1 MVFPAWLYHRT
12 ENPRLVRSSAELEA
26 LGPDWAD
33 TPAKFAEAAPA
44 APAIEEIPAPIDQ
57 LIDDVKAEMES
68 EPERSVA
75 AQAEPEKPK
84 RFGRRK

>member
-33 TPAKFAEAAPA
+33 TPAPA